1 MPFAIEL
8 YMDSRA
14 DAAVRQIWQSLAEA
28 AIPSQPLSAGAR
40 PHVSLCLYES
50 LGSRVFPRE
59 LEAFARQSNPFSF
72 VLESVETFP
81 VSSGVVF
88 LAPRSSEELLEVHG
102 RFHKDFDGSSATVSS
117 YYLPEHWKPHCTV
130 AENLSSKQVRQA
142 IEVCRKAPLPIRG
155 QFIQIGLVEFLPI
168 KEICV
173 FKLGGR

>member
-1 MPFAIEL
+1 MPFAVEL

-14 DAAVRQIWQSLAEA
+14 DAAVRQIWQSLVEA
-28 AIPSQPLSAGAR
+28 GIPSQPLSAGAR

-50 LGSRVFPRE
+50 LDSRVFPTE
-59 LEAFARQSNPFSF
+59 LETFARQVNPFSF

-81 VSSGVVF
+81 ASNGVVF
-88 LAPRSSEELLEVHG
+88 LTPRSSEELLEVHG
-102 RFHKDFDGSSATVSS
+102 RFHKDFDGSSATVSP

-130 AENLSSKQVRQA
+130 AENLSSNQVSQA
-142 IEVCRKAPLPIRG
+142 IEVGRKAPLPIRG
-155 QFIQIGLVEFLPI
+155 QFIQIGLVEFRPI